1 MVDMTSIVLGEL
13 LHGQQHLMA
22 TELAEQ
28 APRLH
33 HGQVSVPALQ
43 KALTRW
49 ETHGLEARIEP
60 LVVLRLA
67 ESELLEKLRESKA
80 SGCLGEVLG
89 PTAVLVKPGCGSR
102 VRAALREL
110 GILTD
115 LPGEG
120 E

>member
-1 MVDMTSIVLGEL
+1 
-13 LHGQQHLMA
+13 
-22 TELAEQ
+22 
-28 APRLH
+28 
-33 HGQVSVPALQ
+33 
-43 KALTRW
+43 
-49 ETHGLEARIEP
+49 LEARIEP

-67 ESELLEKLRESKA
+67 EPELLEKLRETKA

-115 LPGEG
+115 LHGEG